1 METEQHP
8 PQQSPLIDVG
18 MHDERLQPHAQS
30 YEFIA
35 SREDFMSNLMGI
47 DLQALEYAYAYIQS
61 MPIPSFASFHQS
73 ISASALVYRDADI
86 IPSDEGIMFQSLSD
100 PKVITIS
107 DDMLLATLRNTIF
120 TPTEVV

>member
-1 METEQHP
+1 ME
-8 PQQSPLIDVG
+8 
-18 MHDERLQPHAQS
+18 
-30 YEFIA
+30 
-35 SREDFMSNLMGI
+35 
-47 DLQALEYAYAYIQS
+47 
-61 MPIPSFASFHQS
+61 
-73 ISASALVYRDADI
+73 SASALVYRDADI